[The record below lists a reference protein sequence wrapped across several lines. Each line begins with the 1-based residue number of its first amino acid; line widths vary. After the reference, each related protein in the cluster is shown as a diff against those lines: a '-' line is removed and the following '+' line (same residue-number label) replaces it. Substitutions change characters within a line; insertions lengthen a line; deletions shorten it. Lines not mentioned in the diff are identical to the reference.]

1 MKEKQAIGV
10 IETCGMPAAIVAA
23 DILGKSAAVRVVGLE
38 NTDVGRISVIIR
50 GGTGAVQAAISSAT
64 AALSSHPGAT
74 ILGHHIIPCPD
85 ASNDQTGLLSG
96 FQNRPIDD
104 AVEWLDD

>member
-1 MKEKQAIGV
+1 MEEKQAIGV

-23 DILGKSAAVRVVGLE
+23 DVLGKSAAVRVVGLE
-38 NTDVGRISVIIR
+38 NTDAGRISVIIR
-50 GGTGAVQAAISSAT
+50 GYTGAVQAAISSAT
-64 AALSSHPGAT
+64 TALSNQPGAT

-85 ASNDQTGLLSG
+85 ASTDESGLLSG
-96 FQNRPIDD
+96 FPRRFGDN